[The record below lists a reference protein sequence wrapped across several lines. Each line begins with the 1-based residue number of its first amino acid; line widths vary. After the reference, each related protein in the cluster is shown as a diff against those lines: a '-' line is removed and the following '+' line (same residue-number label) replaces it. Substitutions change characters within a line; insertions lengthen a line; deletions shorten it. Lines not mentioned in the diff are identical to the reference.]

1 MSMSTGTRTIQWR
14 GGYVTI
20 LLQAIK
26 DADKSGQG
34 ELGYDNN
41 YCFALSS
48 PNHMDVKIKLF
59 QIDTSMPQI
68 IHWTSSLWV
77 WVEDHHHGG
86 SLSLC
91 ALGNSEPCLS
101 HRQATGIKF
110 EWMVGGTSDKKGPFS
125 RPFESQR
132 RSSVSVP
139 QVILSLA
146 MKRHGRTVID

>member
-1 MSMSTGTRTIQWR
+1 MSTGTRTIQWR

-20 LLQAIK
+20 VLQAIK

-77 WVEDHHHGG
+77 WVEDHHHHGG
-86 SLSLC
+86 SLSLR
-91 ALGNSEPCLS
+91 A
-101 HRQATGIKF
+101 RQ
-110 EWMVGGTSDKKGPFS
+110 
-125 RPFESQR
+125 
-132 RSSVSVP
+132 
-139 QVILSLA
+139 L
-146 MKRHGRTVID
+146 